1 MQKKSVSDKEKL
13 RAIYEAYRNR
23 MYIAAC
29 RVLDDPYRAEDAVHE
44 AFIAISRNIGKLGEV
59 DSVST
64 ASYVIKA
71 ARNTA
76 LNMVK
81 KNQREAEIPLDEITG
96 KADDVM
102 LDELCTKENYKAV
115 VRAIL
120 DLPEKYRDT
129 LSLYYLNE
137 LTVAEIA
144 VTLSLKEN
152 TVKQQLAR
160 GRKLLINSI
169 EKEVSFY
176 EEEKRNA

>member
-1 MQKKSVSDKEKL
+1 
-13 RAIYEAYRNR
+13 

-29 RVLDDPYRAEDAVHE
+29 RVLDDPYKAEDAVHE
-44 AFIAISRNIGKLGEV
+44 AFIAISRNIGKLGAV

-71 ARNTA
+71 AKNTA
-76 LNMVK
+76 LNIIK
-81 KNQREAEIPLDEITG
+81 KSQREAALPLDEVTDKG
-96 KADDVM
+96 EDV
-102 LDELCTKENYKAV
+102 LIDELCTKENYRAV

-120 DLPEKYRDT
+120 ALPEKYRDV

-137 LTVAEIA
+137 LTVTEIA

-169 EKEVSFY
+169 EKEVSFN
-176 EEEKRNA
+176 EEQKRNA